1 MNKTV
6 NINLGGIF
14 FHIDE
19 EAYQKLKNYLDAI
32 RRSLI
37 DDPQGKDEII
47 NDIEIRISELLS
59 EKIKNPR
66 QVVNVKDVESIIE
79 IMGKP
84 EDYASEDA
92 VFEENDFNQHTTR
105 KKLYRDPDDKFLGGV
120 CSGIAH
126 YLGVDPIW
134 VRLFWLFFAFTY
146 GSGVLIYFLLWI
158 LLPVAN
164 TTSQKL
170 EMEGEE
176 VNISNIEKKI
186 REEFKDVSNRFKEGV
201 EGFNEEIKKAG
212 YESKLKTGIQ
222 EIITVLSQIFK
233 VLFKNIGKIVGVFL
247 ILISGLMLLTIFIS
261 MFSIGSIEILGIDSN
276 IVHYPPFFYD
286 ATIPKGI
293 LGVALLLLM
302 GIPFFFLFV
311 LGLKIVSSNAKS
323 LSVMAKLTLL
333 GVWLLSLMLIIFS
346 AIETNLQYLNNA
358 TVTIEKYLSPI
369 DKDTLK
375 ISVVAKDDLNLE
387 RNYQKIIV
395 DNDREKLLETDLKVK
410 IKPSNTN
417 KAKIVIFK
425 KASGISAKKAKI
437 IADEIEY
444 SYTFKDGE
452 LVLDNYFFTNLKN
465 KRNKNKVNIV
475 LYLPKNKIVMLDASL
490 KNFIKSSSF
499 NDEDFYFDDKKN
511 YIFKMTQDGLK
522 CLNCSEII
530 RDNLVKNT
538 DSINK
543 TVTTSTSQIIVGTKA
558 LKKTDS
564 INKTIQNQFK
574 HVIIDENGVKVE

>member
-358 TVTIEKYLSPI
+358 TVTIEKHLSL

>member
-1 MNKTV
+1 MNKTINV
-6 NINLGGIF
+6 NLGGIF

-92 VFEENDFNQHTTR
+92 VFEENDFKQHTAR

-201 EGFNEEIKKAG
+201 EGFNNEIKKAG

-247 ILISGLMLLTIFIS
+247 ILISGLILLTIFIS

-358 TVTIEKYLSPI
+358 TVTIEKHLSPI

-395 DNDREKLLETDLKVK
+395 DNDKEKLLETDLKVI

-425 KASGISAKKAKI
+425 KASGISAKKAKN

-475 LYLPKNKIVMLDASL
+475 LYLPKNKIVTLDASL

-499 NDEDFYFDDKKN
+499 NDEDFYFDDKKK

-530 RDNLVKNT
+530 RDNFVKNT

-543 TVTTSTSQIIVGTKA
+543 TVTSTSQIIVGTKA
-558 LKKTDS
+558 LKKIDS
-564 INKTIQNQFK
+564 INKTIQKQSK